1 MIKNRNTFQS
11 KPSTL
16 PVTLGKVCDE
26 VKEKKK
32 KEKQEGDI
40 ASDLAR

>member
-1 MIKNRNTFQS
+1 MIKSRNTSQS

-16 PVTLGKVCDE
+16 PMTSGKVCDE
-26 VKEKKK
+26 VKEK
-32 KEKQEGDI
+32 KQEGDI